1 MQCLL
6 CLGEKC
12 EDYSSCHSGA
22 VLCSLCSCWSD
33 GGCHH
38 SDVRDGVVLRDDLS
52 YVCLDCL
59 TKKGDEFT
67 DSLFSVHDQG
77 EMGDDA
83 GDNFE
88 TALDLYVSCSY
99 YGLSDVVA
107 AFEQHCKGSVSIIH
121 VNIVSL
127 SKNLYK
133 LENFLTQVVYAP
145 DIIAINETRIKYS
158 VPNIY
163 YVNLQGYK
171 FIHADTHK
179 NAGGVGLYVKNCTD
193 IIILNK
199 RQIKNCDCETL
210 WVEIKLNNKKYAVGV
225 IYRHPDPSF
234 KTFSEELFSFL
245 HKLNDQKYV
254 YFVCGDFN
262 INLMHYSKVKCVTDY
277 VDILHSLSCKLLIDK
292 PTRIT
297 KHSTTLVGSE
307 VVGYC
312 RGPY

>member
-1 MQCLL
+1 MSL

-88 TALDLYVSCSY
+88 TALDLCVSCSY
-99 YGLSDVVA
+99 YGLSDVA
-107 AFEQHCKGSVSIIH
+107 ATFEKHCKGSVSIIH
-121 VNIVSL
+121 LNIVSL

-133 LENFLTQVVYAP
+133 LENFLTQVRYAP
-145 DIIAINETRIKYS
+145 DIIAITETRINYS

-163 YVNLQGYK
+163 NVNLQGYK
-171 FIHADTHK
+171 FIHVDTRM
-179 NAGGVGLYVKNCTD
+179 L
-193 IIILNK
+193 
-199 RQIKNCDCETL
+199 
-210 WVEIKLNNKKYAVGV
+210 AV
-225 IYRHPDPSF
+225 
-234 KTFSEELFSFL
+234 
-245 HKLNDQKYV
+245 
-254 YFVCGDFN
+254 
-262 INLMHYSKVKCVTDY
+262 
-277 VDILHSLSCKLLIDK
+277 
-292 PTRIT
+292 
-297 KHSTTLVGSE
+297 LVSM
-307 VVGYC
+307 
-312 RGPY
+312 